1 MGRILCPYHVGL
13 AIPGGNGRESS
24 DRTYSAGELNSG
36 SEAQIAADVV
46 DGCRVAFVIYGDLIR
61 SGKC

>member
-13 AIPGGNGRESS
+13 VIPGGKGRESL
-24 DRTYSAGELNSG
+24 DRTCSAGELNSG

-46 DGCRVAFVIYGDLIR
+46 DGCRVAFVIYGDLFM
-61 SGKC
+61 SGK